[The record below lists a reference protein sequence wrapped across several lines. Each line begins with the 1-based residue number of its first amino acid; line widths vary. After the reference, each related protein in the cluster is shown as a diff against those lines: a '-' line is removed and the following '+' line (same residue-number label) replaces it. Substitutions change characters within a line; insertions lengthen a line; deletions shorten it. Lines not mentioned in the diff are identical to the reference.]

1 MQPDKKRENEKQ
13 TIESTRGYI
22 YESPDCDIYEADKEY
37 RIYFDIP
44 GVEKEDIN
52 LKVEKNVLN
61 LTAEFLK
68 KPGEKYECLRHEMN
82 YTGYKRSF
90 ELGDTVDT
98 EKIKADYNNGTLVLT
113 LQKKEEQKTK
123 EIKIQVN

>member
-22 YESPDCDIYEADKEY
+22 YESPDCDIYESNNEY

-61 LTAEFLK
+61 LTAECLK

-98 EKIKADYNNGTLVLT
+98 EKIKPTTITARLY
-113 LQKKEEQKTK
+113 
-123 EIKIQVN
+123 